1 MMLTNK
7 NCNYIAMRVSDDQ
20 EDFGYV
26 VATIHLR
33 QHMQDG
39 RFDFDTVKRLLDSNA
54 DPLWHGSQFDPDSA
68 VSIAIE
74 EERVELLR
82 LMCASCPDIDPPSYD
97 DRGDNGASLMELA
110 LSLRATESAICLF
123 ELGYSYKHLVKLFHL
138 RTSTVTA
145 DPLYESY
152 QNIMPVLYERF
163 LARENNCQRMV
174 IVMLAKRVWQMAG
187 VSKDIAQ
194 LLGRVVWQSRRKEEW
209 DSEEM
214 RQVWNGHVLKIKELE
229 RWGDE

>member
-1 MMLTNK
+1 
-7 NCNYIAMRVSDDQ
+7 MRVSDDQ

-39 RFDFDTVKRLLDSNA
+39 RFDFDTVKRLLDANA
-54 DPLWHGSQFDPDSA
+54 DPLWHGSQFDADSA

-74 EERVELLR
+74 EERLELLR

-97 DRGDNGASLMELA
+97 DDRGGDRASLMELA

-123 ELGYSYKHLVKLFHL
+123 ELGYSYKHLVKLFHV
-138 RTSTVTA
+138 RTLSATA

-152 QNIMPVLYERF
+152 QNLMPVLYGRF
-163 LARENNCQRMV
+163 LARESNCQRVV
-174 IVMLAKRVWQMAG
+174 IVLLARRVRTSVG

-214 RQVWNGHVLKIKELE
+214 RRDWNGHVMKIKELE
-229 RWGDE
+229 RLEDE